1 MLVSMTRTDTDGHAA
16 EGERSVREDLRRGRD
31 ELGELRRDLTD
42 VLVDLRSLAQ
52 METELARAEMRE
64 SAQAAAQ
71 SAIFAG
77 AGVYLAVLMGVFFAL
92 AGMFAL
98 DLVVPLWAAA
108 LIVGGVLLVLA
119 AIVLFVARSR
129 MQQITVV
136 PSRAMSSVRED
147 LEWARHQLTSSVR

>member
-1 MLVSMTRTDTDGHAA
+1 MSMTRTDTNGQAPDTR
-16 EGERSVREDLRRGRD
+16 RSVKEDLRRGRD
-31 ELGELRRDLTD
+31 EFDDLRHDLTD
-42 VLVDLRSLAQ
+42 ILVDLRVLAEK
-52 METELARAEMRE
+52 ETALARAEMRE

-71 SAIFAG
+71 SAMFAG
-77 AGVYLAVLMGVFFAL
+77 AGVYLAVLMGVFLAL

-98 DLVVPLWAAA
+98 DLVLPLWAAA
-108 LIVGGVLLVLA
+108 LIVGGVLLALA
-119 AIVLFVARSR
+119 AIALLLARSR

>member
-1 MLVSMTRTDTDGHAA
+1 VSMTRTDSDGHAT
-16 EGERSVREDLRRGRD
+16 EGQQSVREDLRRGRD

-42 VLVDLRSLAQ
+42 VLVDLRALAQ

-98 DLVVPLWAAA
+98 DLVMPLWAAA
-108 LIVGGVLLVLA
+108 LIVGGVLLALTA
-119 AIVLFVARSR
+119 MALFAARSR
-129 MQQITVV
+129 MQQITIV
-136 PSRAMSSVRED
+136 PQRTMSSVRED